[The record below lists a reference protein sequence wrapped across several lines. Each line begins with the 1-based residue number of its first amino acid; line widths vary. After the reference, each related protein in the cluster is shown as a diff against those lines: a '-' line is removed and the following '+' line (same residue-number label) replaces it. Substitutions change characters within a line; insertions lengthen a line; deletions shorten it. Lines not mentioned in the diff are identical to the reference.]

1 MKIELALQPLA
12 EITADA
18 VIVPIFQGE
27 TVADP
32 LLAQLDELSN
42 GQLSTLL
49 ASGNLPTKKS
59 QLTYLYVA
67 PGKNIARLIIVGGG
81 ARAKA
86 QPETFGQLAG
96 AAIRL
101 LVKKKLAQGVFLL
114 RQTGDLSLPDTA
126 RLVAESALL
135 APYEQDIYKNKEEAA
150 FQVANLGIMLASV
163 PADVSAINTALQRA
177 QIVAETTNFVRTLSV
192 EPGNKLPPRELARR
206 AKEYG
211 EPLGLTVESIAEPQL
226 QAMGMG
232 GIVGVG
238 QGSDEPAQLI
248 ILRYQG
254 SPDPQAQP
262 IALVGKGI
270 TFDSG
275 GLCIKPRDDM
285 WEMKTDMSG
294 AAAVV
299 GALCALAQLR
309 PAINVIG
316 VIGSAEN
323 LPSGKSYKPG
333 DVLKTYAGKSI
344 EIIDTDAEGRVVLAD
359 ALAYANEQNPSCI
372 IDLATLTGACIV
384 ALGNLRAGLM
394 STCDD
399 LAQEVRQASERAGEK
414 LWRLPLHKEYSDMIK
429 SDIADIKNL
438 GGRFAGAITAAAF
451 LQEFVGTTPW
461 VHLDIAGTAW
471 LDRNSPEMAKGS
483 TGYGV
488 RTLVE
493 FVLQRAAQN

>member
-1 MKIELALQPLA
+1 
-12 EITADA
+12 
-18 VIVPIFQGE
+18 
-27 TVADP
+27 
-32 LLAQLDELSN
+32 
-42 GQLSTLL
+42 
-49 ASGNLPTKKS
+49 
-59 QLTYLYVA
+59 
-67 PGKNIARLIIVGGG
+67 
-81 ARAKA
+81 
-86 QPETFGQLAG
+86 
-96 AAIRL
+96 
-101 LVKKKLAQGVFLL
+101 
-114 RQTGDLSLPDTA
+114 
-126 RLVAESALL
+126 
-135 APYEQDIYKNKEEAA
+135 
-150 FQVANLGIMLASV
+150 
-163 PADVSAINTALQRA
+163 
-177 QIVAETTNFVRTLSV
+177 VAETTNFVRTLSV